1 MPDIISYDKLTFEHD
16 PWGQLVLSLP
26 DGTKYAGV
34 EPVRCFPLTNPT
46 RAIALL
52 DGEGREILNLPTLD
66 VLAPAARDVLQREL
80 AEREF
85 VPVIQRIVATNTPH
99 PPCRWDVETD
109 RGRTS
114 FQLESDDDCRR
125 LGPQAVLIADSNG
138 IRYSI
143 PNIDQLDASSQRIV
157 RRLV

>member
-1 MPDIISYDKLTFEHD
+1 
-16 PWGQLVLSLP
+16 
-26 DGTKYAGV
+26 
-34 EPVRCFPLTNPT
+34 
-46 RAIALL
+46 
-52 DGEGREILNLPTLD
+52 
-66 VLAPAARDVLQREL
+66 
-80 AEREF
+80 EF
-85 VPVIQRIVATNTPH
+85 VPVIQRIAATSALH

-143 PNIDQLDASSQRIV
+143 PDIDQLDASSQRIV

>member
-1 MPDIISYDKLTFEHD
+1 MSPICFSELTFD
-16 PWGQLVLSLP
+16 RNAWGQLVLSLP
-26 DGTKYAGV
+26 DGTQHSGV
-34 EPVRCFPLTNPT
+34 EPIRCFPLSDPT
-46 RAIALL
+46 HAIALL
-52 DGEGREILNLPTLD
+52 DVEGREILNLPTLD
-66 VLAPAARDVLQREL
+66 LLAPAARDFLQREL

-85 VPVIQRIVATNTPH
+85 VPVIHRIVATSAPN

-125 LGPQAVLIADSNG
+125 IGPHAVLVADSNG
-138 IRYSI
+138 IRYLI
-143 PNIDQLDASSQRIV
+143 PEIGKLDAASQRIV